1 MSHTM
6 HYRLPSFSSSTHG
19 RTWLPRS
26 LSTFSGFIKAR
37 ERTTQGGGT
46 EALTDE
52 KKRGNT
58 ETKEENEKKTRRK
71 HRNKNNTKRDRTR
84 KHTQER
90 GRGKT
95 IKKKQKEDLVINSP
109 DPTKEKETKELFFL
123 YKKGKTI
130 IFFNLSIA
138 QREGNVAK
146 AELPGWDRNE
156 EVCWEWK
163 VSFAFLL
170 VWRKVKWK
178 LFFVYL
184 LL

>member
-1 MSHTM
+1 MGHVPHDALQTPQFFLK
-6 HYRLPSFSSSTHG
+6 HAWTDVTPKIIIHVL
-19 RTWLPRS
+19 WLYKSQRKND
-26 LSTFSGFIKAR
+26 TG
-37 ERTTQGGGT
+37 GGGT

-95 IKKKQKEDLVINSP
+95 IKKKQKEDLVIDSP

-146 AELPGWDRNE
+146 AELPG
-156 EVCWEWK
+156 
-163 VSFAFLL
+163 
-170 VWRKVKWK
+170 
-178 LFFVYL
+178 
-184 LL
+184 